1 MDLRGRGGVG
11 PAGPRGG
18 APHRR
23 PEAAAAARRA
33 APCGPGLVACR
44 GAEEVR
50 AGRRRGRPAGRPR
63 RAKPAGPGEAGAP
76 AARGPVDAEMC
87 RGAGNCYRKV
97 NSVPGRFPGGERCGI
112 MGSKNAGEPMLP
124 LVLEPKRKAFYGDLD
139 FLPRPDAGR
148 RKMEYKKGGNSVW
161 AANSLTGR

>member
-1 MDLRGRGGVG
+1 MQGV
-11 PAGPRGG
+11 
-18 APHRR
+18 
-23 PEAAAAARRA
+23 
-33 APCGPGLVACR
+33 
-44 GAEEVR
+44 AEEAE
-50 AGRRRGRPAGRPR
+50 AGRRQGRPAGRPR
-63 RAKPAGPGEAGAP
+63 RAKPVGPGEAGAP
-76 AARGPVDAEMC
+76 AARGPVDAEMR

-148 RKMEYKKGGNSVW
+148 RKMEYKKGGNS
-161 AANSLTGR
+161 L

>member
-1 MDLRGRGGVG
+1 MDLMGMVGVG

-23 PEAAAAARRA
+23 PQAAAAARRA
-33 APCGPGLVACR
+33 APCGPGLVA
-44 GAEEVR
+44 
-50 AGRRRGRPAGRPR
+50 
-63 RAKPAGPGEAGAP
+63 
-76 AARGPVDAEMC
+76 RGPADAEMC

-139 FLPRPDAGR
+139 FLPRPDAD
-148 RKMEYKKGGNSVW
+148 RKNGI
-161 AANSLTGR
+161 

>member
-1 MDLRGRGGVG
+1 MDLMGMVGVG

-23 PEAAAAARRA
+23 PQAAAAARRA

-44 GAEEVR
+44 GWPRRRRRA
-50 AGRRRGRPAGRPR
+50 AGRAVRQDGPGGRSPSA
-63 RAKPAGPGEAGAP
+63 PGEAGAP

-148 RKMEYKKGGNSVW
+148 RGMERKKGGNS
-161 AANSLTGR
+161 L

>member
-1 MDLRGRGGVG
+1 MRLRGR
-11 PAGPRGG
+11 PQ
-18 APHRR
+18 
-23 PEAAAAARRA
+23 AAAAARRA

-44 GAEEVR
+44 GWP
-50 AGRRRGRPAGRPR
+50 RRRGRAAGRAVR
-63 RAKPAGPGEAGAP
+63 QDGPGEAGAP

-124 LVLEPKRKAFYGDLD
+124 PGLEPRRKAFRKGLDL
-139 FLPRPDAGR
+139 LPRPDAD
-148 RKMEYKKGGNSVW
+148 RKKWNIKREETAYEEQI
-161 AANSLTGR
+161 L

>member
-1 MDLRGRGGVG
+1 MVGVG

-18 APHRR
+18 APSQAAGGRRSR
-23 PEAAAAARRA
+23 PEGGSLRA
-33 APCGPGLVACR
+33 GACGLQGV
-44 GAEEVR
+44 AEEAR
-50 AGRRRGRPAGRPR
+50 AGRRQSRPAGRPR
-63 RAKPAGPGEAGAP
+63 RAKPIGPGEAGAP

-139 FLPRPDAGR
+139 FLPRPDAGGR
-148 RKMEYKKGGNSVW
+148 GMERKKGGNS
-161 AANSLTGR
+161 L

>member
-1 MDLRGRGGVG
+1 MDLMGMVGVG

-23 PEAAAAARRA
+23 PEAAEAARRA

-44 GAEEVR
+44 GWPRRRRRA
-50 AGRRRGRPAGRPR
+50 AGRAVRQDGPGGRSPSAPAKPGRPM
-63 RAKPAGPGEAGAP
+63 
-76 AARGPVDAEMC
+76 ARGPADAEMC

-112 MGSKNAGEPMLP
+112 MRSKNAGEPMLP
-124 LVLEPKRKAFYGDLD
+124 PGLEPKRKAFYGDLD
-139 FLPRPDAGR
+139 FLPRPDAGGR
-148 RKMEYKKGGNSVW
+148 GMERKKGGNS
-161 AANSLTGR
+161 L